1 MILDADKEGFLRS
14 TRSLIQIIGRCAR
27 NSEGRV
33 VLYADEMTD
42 SIMNAVSETNRRREI
57 QMRYNE
63 EHHIVPKTIKKEI
76 REVFDFIGDD
86 GKKDK
91 KSEDEVKKLLTKGPS
106 SVPEEEKTK
115 LIGKLEKEMAKA
127 AKELDFE
134 RAAELRDT
142 IIMLKGGATS

>member
-1 MILDADKEGFLRS
+1 
-14 TRSLIQIIGRCAR
+14 
-27 NSEGRV
+27 
-33 VLYADEMTD
+33 
-42 SIMNAVSETNRRREI
+42 MNAVSETNRRREI

-106 SVPEEEKTK
+106 SVPEGEKTK